1 MTPYA
6 THMKVKLL
14 GVPKEVID
22 KHSVVSAEVAEAMAI
37 RVKALFETDYA
48 ISTTGNAGPS
58 LGDSA
63 APVGTV
69 FIGIAGP
76 SGVIT
81 EEHRFGKNRDKVI
94 QRATNKALEMLRK
107 EILKEG

>member
-1 MTPYA
+1 
-6 THMKVKLL
+6 MKVKVL
-14 GVPKEVID
+14 GVPQELID
-22 KHSVVSAEVAEAMAI
+22 KHSVVSAEVAASMATQ
-37 RVKALFETDYA
+37 VKQLFGSDYA

-76 SGVIT
+76 EGVIT
-81 EEHRFGKNRDKVI
+81 EEHRFGKHRDKVI
-94 QRATNKALEMLRK
+94 QRATNKALELLRK
-107 EILKEG
+107 QLVKSS